1 MYFVGRER
9 EMREVKRTL
18 EEGNNVIVSG
28 KFGMGRTS
36 LIKHI
41 ADTHDQW
48 RFIFLDFS
56 KPPGH
61 VCNHLL
67 VELFPKRRS
76 GREYVKYKSSRF
88 QILTRDLEDNRKHIL
103 VLDDIAKLT
112 SPKLDLLRHLTWES
126 RFLFIAIVE
135 SFLPRNDLFQLR
147 TWLNPSVMISLRR
160 LNIRDG
166 VEFFKRYAKVHHLDW
181 TESQIT
187 GLAMAAGGY
196 PLRMKEISARE
207 LQGHTDGKPV

>member
-112 SPKLDLLRHLTWES
+112 SPKLDLLRHLAWES

-147 TWLNPSVMISLRR
+147 AWLNPSVMISLRR

-166 VEFFKRYAKVHHLDW
+166 VEFFKRFSRVHHLDW
-181 TESQIT
+181 AESQIT

-207 LQGHTDGKPV
+207 LQGHTDGEPV